1 VQRPLAPRPADGVL
15 IPGYHDAGDAWDI
28 SELITPP
35 AIGPPVPQALA
46 TGHRV
51 CTFDRPGTV
60 LYTLGSAV
68 LTDRSTPV
76 AQPRTAAD
84 VVAELHALLAAADVP
99 PRTC

>member
-1 VQRPLAPRPADGVL
+1 
-15 IPGYHDAGDAWDI
+15 
-28 SELITPP
+28 
-35 AIGPPVPQALA
+35 
-46 TGHRV
+46 
-51 CTFDRPGTV
+51 V

-68 LTDRSTPV
+68 LTDRSTLV